1 MCLPKRNGAVAVAVA
16 ALPAAAALLF
26 PLSTPISLVVVAVV
40 VGGTIVFVICGAQRK
55 AIFSL
60 IIFYFLH

>member
-16 ALPAAAALLF
+16 ALLLLLLF
-26 PLSTPISLVVVAVV
+26 PLSTPISLVVVAL

>member
-1 MCLPKRNGAVAVAVA
+1 MCLPKRNGAVAVA
-16 ALPAAAALLF
+16 AAAALPF
-26 PLSTPISLVVVAVV
+26 PLSTPISLVVVVVAV
-40 VGGTIVFVICGAQRK
+40 VGGTIVFVIRAQRK